1 MRLIG
6 VADGLILTESGGI
19 NIAAKFFCLGALTI
33 GIFGSIVRQNFSRQL
48 LNPLNFQITDAG
60 QSKW

>member
-1 MRLIG
+1 MRIIV

-19 NIAAKFFCLGALTI
+19 NFAGKFFLGKLTI
-33 GIFGSIVRQNFSRQL
+33 CIFGSIVRHHFSRQSP
-48 LNPLNFQITDAG
+48 NPLNFQITDAG